1 MPHPAMPD
9 GDAEASYQAYGSPF
23 YLRVQR
29 VAQTISQ

>member
-9 GDAEASYQAYGSPF
+9 GDAEASYQAYGLSF
-23 YLRVQR
+23 YFRVQR

>member
-9 GDAEASYQAYGSPF
+9 NDANASYQACGSPF

-29 VAQTISQ
+29 VAQAIA

>member
-9 GDAEASYQAYGSPF
+9 GDAEAFYQAYGLPF
-23 YLRVQR
+23 NFRVQR

>member
-9 GDAEASYQAYGSPF
+9 GDAEASYQAYGLSF

-29 VAQTISQ
+29 VTQTISQ